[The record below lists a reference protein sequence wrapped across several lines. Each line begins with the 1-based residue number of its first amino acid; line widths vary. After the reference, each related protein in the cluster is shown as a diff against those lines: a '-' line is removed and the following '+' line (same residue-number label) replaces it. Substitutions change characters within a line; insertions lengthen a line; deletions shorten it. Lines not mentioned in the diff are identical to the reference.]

1 MSDIAEDIRSAMGES
16 STDTSAPEPITID
29 VPSREVPDAPSG
41 EDRQSTSGSTT
52 QRDSTGRFAPKT
64 PSQNNESVPENV
76 QPAAQGVDANGNV
89 QAVQNQQAQ
98 TALKAPISWKPEARE
113 EWAKAPPAIQQEA
126 LRREREITDT
136 LRTTAE
142 ARHFHTQFQQIVAP
156 VEHMMRAEN
165 TSPLQAFQNLMQT
178 AVVLRQGTPQQK
190 AQLAVEIITQHG
202 IDIEQL
208 DNLLSA
214 RYSGRQAAP
223 QNDVL
228 ALIDQRLQPFQQY
241 LNTQQQQ
248 IQQAQQREMMALQ
261 EETTNF
267 LNDPQF
273 EFANDLAP
281 DIADIL
287 ELAANRG
294 QKISLQDAYN
304 RATMLHPTI
313 SGIIQRRNAGQ
324 NAANDSEAAIRARRA
339 AASISDNGAP
349 SRDSGNDDSED
360 IRSALTASMRS
371 LNRR

>member
-1 MSDIAEDIRSAMGES
+1 
-16 STDTSAPEPITID
+16 
-29 VPSREVPDAPSG
+29 
-41 EDRQSTSGSTT
+41 
-52 QRDSTGRFAPKT
+52 
-64 PSQNNESVPENV
+64 
-76 QPAAQGVDANGNV
+76 
-89 QAVQNQQAQ
+89 
-98 TALKAPISWKPEARE
+98 
-113 EWAKAPPAIQQEA
+113 
-126 LRREREITDT
+126 
-136 LRTTAE
+136 
-142 ARHFHTQFQQIVAP
+142 
-156 VEHMMRAEN
+156 
-165 TSPLQAFQNLMQT
+165 
-178 AVVLRQGTPQQK
+178 
-190 AQLAVEIITQHG
+190 VEIITQHG

-214 RYSGRQAAP
+214 RYTGKQAAAP
-223 QNDVL
+223 QNDMM
-228 ALIDQRLQPFQQY
+228 ALIDQRLAPFQQY
-241 LNTQQQQ
+241 LNNQQQQ
-248 IQQAQQREMMALQ
+248 QQAAQQREMQVLQ

-294 QKISLQDAYN
+294 QKISLQDAYT

-339 AASISDNGAP
+339 AASVSDNGAP
-349 SRDSGNDDSED
+349 SRDSGSDDGED